1 MTTLFKKLKLPSSL
15 DEILILNEPEGF
27 ASELDKLQNISIK
40 ESLVQVSEVDFAIVF
55 VTDIKEIENRIETLY
70 PKLIGDAILWFAY
83 PNQNSKRFISNISS
97 SYGWGILDDYD
108 LIAVKK
114 LAINKDWEGIRFRK
128 ATYTNPYMRLKQKF
142 LNKRKSSITKTPK
155 TT

>member
-70 PKLIGDAILWFAY
+70 PKLIGDAILWFAH